1 MLDFLAVLPVSF
13 IVIGALR
20 RFIENK
26 QNKLSLPRGLV
37 PLPLLEKVSA
47 IDAEEP

>member
-13 IVIGALR
+13 IVFAALR

-26 QNKLSLPRGLV
+26 QNNFLFLV
-37 PLPLLEKVSA
+37 V
-47 IDAEEP
+47 